1 MFLSV
6 YTERLNSEYIKL
18 SVNSGGEG
26 LAMVLR
32 GFVFCFFW
40 FFVFSHWC

>member
-6 YTERLNSEYIKL
+6 YIKL

-32 GFVFCFFW
+32 GLGFFW
-40 FFVFSHWC
+40 FFFCFF

>member
-6 YTERLNSEYIKL
+6 YIKL

-32 GFVFCFFW
+32 GFFLGGGV
-40 FFVFSHWC
+40 